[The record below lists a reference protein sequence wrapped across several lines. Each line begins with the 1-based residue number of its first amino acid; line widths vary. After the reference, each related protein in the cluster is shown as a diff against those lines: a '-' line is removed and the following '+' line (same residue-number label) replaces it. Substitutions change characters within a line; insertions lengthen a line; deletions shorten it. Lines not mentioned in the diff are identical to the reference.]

1 VVRLFVFFND
11 FLIWLFNDGVSIGTI
26 GCSADDTMI
35 DECGEIRGMRIC
47 RENQSTQ
54 WNAIPAPFRRPQISR
69 DLIWDWTWTIELN
82 DSIPVNNKL
91 ERIWKEAVG
100 PDPDICL
107 ERLEKTKE
115 KPHSE

>member
-1 VVRLFVFFND
+1 MPNPKKVKKNHSDFAVWHFAVIKFDTRRVNHKVTTASHWQSKYQNVVRLFVFFND

-54 WNAIPAPFRRPQISR
+54 
-69 DLIWDWTWTIELN
+69 
-82 DSIPVNNKL
+82 
-91 ERIWKEAVG
+91 
-100 PDPDICL
+100 
-107 ERLEKTKE
+107 
-115 KPHSE
+115 